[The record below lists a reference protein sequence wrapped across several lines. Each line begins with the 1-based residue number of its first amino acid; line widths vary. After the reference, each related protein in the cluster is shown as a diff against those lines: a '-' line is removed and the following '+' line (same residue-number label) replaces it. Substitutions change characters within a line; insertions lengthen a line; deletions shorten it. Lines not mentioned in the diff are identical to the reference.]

1 MLRRR
6 ALAAFEQALAG
17 YGDGLAR
24 PSLEAVPDANWV
36 ALSQAALPPIK
47 AGRFVAHGAHDRP
60 RFAMRRWAIEIEAGE
75 AFGTGHNATTVLCLE
90 ALDRLI
96 QRRRFPRVLDLGC
109 GTGVLAIAAARA
121 LPDARVLASD
131 NDPVALG
138 IAGENARLNR
148 VGARVETVLAA
159 GFDHPALRH
168 AQPFD
173 LVLANLLPSPL
184 IALAPPMRR
193 AIRPGGIAVLS
204 GLLNHQAREVAGT
217 YLASGFRL
225 LERRQD
231 AGRTV
236 LARRAAAVKRAAS
249 RTPGCRLLALGCGRL
264 ALLALRLADLL
275 GQRGEYLPHALARDG
290 RQDAAASCA
299 RQLSAP
305 RPWRQASSHRARR
318 IWRAPRSPSSSRV
331 PPP

>member
-1 MLRRR
+1 MPLHKLRIETQDQGR
-6 ALAAFEQALAG
+6 AVQVADLLGAPAAPEALAVTMFELAPPTWVVEAYYAEAPSLAAFEQALAG

-24 PSLEAVPDANWV
+24 ASLEAVPDANWV

-121 LPDARVLASD
+121 LPNARVLASD

-231 AGRTV
+231 AGWTV
-236 LARRAAAVKRAAS
+236 LALERR
-249 RTPGCRLLALGCGRL
+249 
-264 ALLALRLADLL
+264 
-275 GQRGEYLPHALARDG
+275 Q
-290 RQDAAASCA
+290 
-299 RQLSAP
+299 
-305 RPWRQASSHRARR
+305 
-318 IWRAPRSPSSSRV
+318 
-331 PPP
+331 

>member
-1 MLRRR
+1 MC
-6 ALAAFEQALAG
+6 
-17 YGDGLAR
+17 
-24 PSLEAVPDANWV
+24 W
-36 ALSQAALPPIK
+36 I
-47 AGRFVAHGAHDRP
+47 
-60 RFAMRRWAIEIEAGE
+60 
-75 AFGTGHNATTVLCLE
+75 
-90 ALDRLI
+90 
-96 QRRRFPRVLDLGC
+96 LGC

-121 LPDARVLASD
+121 LPNARVLASD

-231 AGRTV
+231 AGWTV
-236 LARRAAAVKRAAS
+236 LALERR
-249 RTPGCRLLALGCGRL
+249 
-264 ALLALRLADLL
+264 
-275 GQRGEYLPHALARDG
+275 Q
-290 RQDAAASCA
+290 
-299 RQLSAP
+299 
-305 RPWRQASSHRARR
+305 
-318 IWRAPRSPSSSRV
+318 
-331 PPP
+331 